1 MFSNLLQ
8 TARGILNSLICVF
21 HFSSNFNSV
30 FHKKVHE
37 NYWGCSS
44 IACQEK
50 GTDRILRIFTFNDK
64 NQLYLPIFLTL
75 HFFEG
80 QRDQGVTT
88 QLVIKPFDISQ
99 TSRIVGLRQ
108 KICEVFANPFYFS
121 FIFLDN
127 TSHKF

>member
-8 TARGILNSLICVF
+8 TARGILNSLICVV

-37 NYWGCSS
+37 NYWCCSS
-44 IACQEK
+44 IACQEE

-64 NQLYLPIFLTL
+64 NRLSLPIFLTL

-80 QRDQGVTT
+80 QSDQGVT

-99 TSRIVGLRQ
+99 TSRIVGLM
-108 KICEVFANPFYFS
+108 
-121 FIFLDN
+121 
-127 TSHKF
+127 

>member
-8 TARGILNSLICVF
+8 TARGILNSLICVV
-21 HFSSNFNSV
+21 HFSSNLIVYFIKRFTKIV
-30 FHKKVHE
+30 GAV
-37 NYWGCSS
+37 
-44 IACQEK
+44 AVCQEK

-64 NQLYLPIFLTL
+64 NQLYLLIFLTL

-80 QRDQGVTT
+80 QRDQGVT

-99 TSRIVGLRQ
+99 TSRIVGLRLKKCQ
-108 KICEVFANPFYFS
+108 VFASSFYFS

>member
-8 TARGILNSLICVF
+8 TARGILNSLICVV

-37 NYWGCSS
+37 NYWCCSS
-44 IACQEK
+44 MACQEK
-50 GTDRILRIFTFNDK
+50 ETDRILRIFTFNDK

-80 QRDQGVTT
+80 QSDQVT

-99 TSRIVGLRQ
+99 ASRIVDLR
-108 KICEVFANPFYFS
+108 
-121 FIFLDN
+121 
-127 TSHKF
+127 